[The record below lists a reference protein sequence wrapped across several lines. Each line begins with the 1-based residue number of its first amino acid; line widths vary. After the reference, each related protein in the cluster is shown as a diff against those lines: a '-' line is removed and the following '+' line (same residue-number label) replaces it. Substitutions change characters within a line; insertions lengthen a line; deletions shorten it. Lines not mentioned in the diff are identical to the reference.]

1 MTELTG
7 KRLLVTGS
15 TRGLGAAIARLALE
29 AGAWVTLHGRD
40 PAAVEAAVAGL
51 RASYPGR
58 VAGLA
63 ADLADRAACR
73 KLAAQAGEIDVL
85 VNNAAVFAEL
95 SLAETDEA
103 AFDRTLAI
111 NLTAPWTLAQAL
123 LPVLRARRGLVVNV
137 ASDAALLGYAGSTA
151 YCASKGALVGLTKA
165 LAVELAPAVRALA
178 VCPGPIETDMMRA
191 SVAAAPDPAA
201 ARRQWE
207 GFPLLG
213 RVATPEEIAEVVLF
227 ACSEAARYATGS
239 VIVADG
245 GTSAGRRV

>member
-1 MTELTG
+1 MDLTG

-29 AGAWVTLHGRD
+29 AGATVTLHGRD
-40 PAAVEAAVAGL
+40 PTLVAAAVAGL

-58 VAGLA
+58 VAGQA

-73 KLAAQAGEIDVL
+73 ALAAAVGPLDVM
-85 VNNAAVFAEL
+85 VNNAGRFEEL
-95 SLAETDEA
+95 SLAATDEA
-103 AFDRTLAI
+103 AFDRLLAV

-123 LPVLRARRGLVVNV
+123 LPTLTARRGVVVNV
-137 ASDAALLGYAGSTA
+137 ASDAALLGYAGSVA
-151 YCASKGALVGLTKA
+151 YCAGKGALVGLTRA
-165 LAVELAPAVRALA
+165 LAVELAPAVRALC
-178 VCPGPIETDMMRA
+178 VCPGPIETDMMRQ

-207 GFPLLG
+207 SFPLLG

-227 ACSEAARYATGS
+227 ACSDAARYATGS